1 MGEDKSIA
9 TYNNYVALY
18 NNILASIDLL
28 TYAPQL
34 YDPRNTKQKRMSNE
48 VAFSEE
54 LVYKAFIHFCNF
66 NNQVPLDD
74 ELRGL
79 CLDKPAKFDNS
90 KSINEIIV

>member
-18 NNILASIDLL
+18 NNILDSIDLL

-34 YDPRNTKQKRMSNE
+34 YDPKNTKQKRMSNE

-54 LVYKAFIHFCNF
+54 
-66 NNQVPLDD
+66 
-74 ELRGL
+74 
-79 CLDKPAKFDNS
+79 
-90 KSINEIIV
+90 